1 MTLFGST
8 MKGSW
13 IHETL
18 KMLDETRL
26 ASPRHDLWREENFSV
41 ELEISPNNEQ
51 REKSQKYF
59 RFHFRVQK
67 ILNDIFDS
75 WVPPPLFLL
84 LGQLLLS
91 PRKRERGCP
100 SRDVQAKQANAD
112 TAMKITERE
121 FRPLPPPPFSTRFLA
136 HRKPGRCPSTLF
148 FPFLHTL
155 DRLERIVFFFH
166 SSQRIFLPGNIRQTL
181 VGETRMT
188 NGGGGGGRERPL
200 LQPVAHFGRWNGSSF
215 EEVEKKNGGDNI
227 YT

>member
-1 MTLFGST
+1 MN
-8 MKGSW
+8 
-13 IHETL
+13 
-18 KMLDETRL
+18 TRDL
-26 ASPRHDLWREENFSV
+26 EDAGWDASRHATWREENFSV

-75 WVPPPLFLL
+75 WIPPPLFLL

-155 DRLERIVFFFH
+155 DRLERIVFFFLAANFPPRQH
-166 SSQRIFLPGNIRQTL
+166 SSN
-181 VGETRMT
+181 V
-188 NGGGGGGRERPL
+188 
-200 LQPVAHFGRWNGSSF
+200 GRWNADDERRRRRRTWTSTFTAGCSF
-215 EEVEKKNGGDNI
+215 RSVKRVVLRGGRKKKWRR
-227 YT
+227 